1 MGGKS
6 QPAPDYSGMEQVAR
20 EQLNFAKQQYADLKP
35 IAQEIGGLQAD
46 AQRQQMAQAGDY
58 YDYMQ
63 STFRPVEQSL
73 VSQAQ
78 EFNTDA
84 YRQQMAQQAST
95 AAARAFEQSQAMTG
109 RSLAA
114 RGVNPA
120 SGAARG
126 ADRATSLQ
134 QAAMRTQAMTGS
146 RQQAQQLGYA
156 RMLDAAGLG
165 RGLAGA
171 SSAAYAGATGAGTA
185 GMGTYM
191 APGNQYQAGLANAG
205 QTFGNMA
212 NMQNQAFM
220 QAQANEAGMWGSLVG
235 AGATLGGAAI
245 TAGASDRRLKENI
258 LAVGEYE
265 GLDLTKY
272 QFNYTGDERVFIG
285 VMADEVMELYPEAV
299 FEMDNGYFAVDYES
313 LGIEMEEI
321 GFTEG
326 GA

>member
-6 QPAPDYSGMEQVAR
+6 QKAPDYSGMERVAR
-20 EQLNFAKQQYADLKP
+20 EQLAFAKQQYADLKP
-35 IAQEIGGLQAD
+35 IAQEIAGLQAD

-63 STFRPVEQSL
+63 ETFRPVEQSL
-73 VSQAQ
+73 VAQAQ

-126 ADRATSLQ
+126 AGRATSLQ

-146 RQQAQQLGYA
+146 RQQAEQMGYA

-185 GMGTYM
+185 GMNTYM

-220 QAQANEAGMWGSLVG
+220 QGQANEAGMFGSLVG
-235 AGATLGGAAI
+235 AGATYA
-245 TAGASDRRLKENI
+245 TFASDRRLKDNI
-258 LAVGEYE
+258 EYVGTDDVTGLNLYE
-265 GLDLTKY
+265 
-272 QFNYTGDERVFIG
+272 FNYISDPDSRYIG
-285 VMADEVMELYPEAV
+285 VMADEVMDYNPDAV
-299 FEMDNGYFAVDYES
+299 IEQDDGYFAVDYDM
-313 LGIEMEEI
+313 LGLEMVEVE
-321 GFTEG
+321 
-326 GA
+326 

>member
-20 EQLNFAKQQYADLKP
+20 EQLNFARQQYADLRP
-35 IAQEIGGLQAD
+35 IAQEIAGLQAG
-46 AQRQQMAQAGDY
+46 AQRQQMEQAGDY

-73 VSQAQ
+73 VAQAQ

-146 RQQAQQLGYA
+146 RQQAEQMGYA

-171 SSAAYAGATGAGTA
+171 STAAYAGATGAGTA

-212 NMQNQAFM
+212 NMQ
-220 QAQANEAGMWGSLVG
+220 AQANEAGMVGSLIG
-235 AGATLGGAAI
+235 AGATYA
-245 TAGASDRRLKENI
+245 TFASDRRLKDNI
-258 LAVGEYE
+258 EYVGTDDVTGLNLYE
-265 GLDLTKY
+265 
-272 QFNYTGDERVFIG
+272 FNYISDPDTRYIG
-285 VMADEVMELYPEAV
+285 VMADEVMDYNPDAV
-299 FEMDNGYFAVDYES
+299 IEQDDGYFAVDYDM
-313 LGIEMEEI
+313 LGLEMVEVE
-321 GFTEG
+321 
-326 GA
+326 

>member
-6 QPAPDYSGMEQVAR
+6 QKAPDYSGMEQVAR

-35 IAQEIGGLQAD
+35 IAQEIAGLQAG
-46 AQRQQMAQAGDY
+46 AQRQQMEQAGDY

-73 VSQAQ
+73 VAQAQ

-146 RQQAQQLGYA
+146 RQQAEQMGYA

-185 GMGTYM
+185 GMNTYM

-220 QAQANEAGMWGSLVG
+220 QGQANEAGMIGSLIG
-235 AGATLGGAAI
+235 AGATYA
-245 TAGASDRRLKENI
+245 TFASDRRLKDNI
-258 LAVGEYE
+258 EYVGTDDVTGLNLYE
-265 GLDLTKY
+265 
-272 QFNYTGDERVFIG
+272 FNYISDPDTRYIG
-285 VMADEVMELYPEAV
+285 VMADEVMDYNPDAV
-299 FEMDNGYFAVDYES
+299 IEQDDGYFAVDYDM
-313 LGIEMEEI
+313 LGLEMVEVE
-321 GFTEG
+321 
-326 GA
+326 

>member
-20 EQLNFAKQQYADLKP
+20 EQLNFAKQQYADLRP
-35 IAQEIGGLQAD
+35 IAQELGGLQAE

-63 STFRPVEQSL
+63 ETFRPVEQSL
-73 VSQAQ
+73 VAQAQ

-126 ADRATSLQ
+126 AGRATSLQ

-146 RQQAQQLGYA
+146 RQQAEQMGYA

-171 SSAAYAGATGAGTA
+171 STAAYAGASGAGTA
-185 GMGTYM
+185 GMNTYM

-205 QTFGNMA
+205 QTYGNMA

-220 QAQANEAGMWGSLVG
+220 QGQANEAGMFGSLVG
-235 AGATLGGAAI
+235 AGATYAASL
-245 TAGASDRRLKENI
+245 SDRRLKDGIEY
-258 LAVGEYE
+258 VGTDDVTGLNLYE
-265 GLDLTKY
+265 
-272 QFNYTGDERVFIG
+272 FNYISDPDTRYIG
-285 VMADEVMELYPEAV
+285 VMADEVMEYNPDAV
-299 FEMDNGYFAVDYES
+299 IEQDDGYFAVDYGM
-313 LGIEMEEI
+313 LGLEMVEVE
-321 GFTEG
+321 
-326 GA
+326 

>member
-20 EQLNFAKQQYADLKP
+20 EQLNFARQQYADLRP
-35 IAQEIGGLQAD
+35 IAQEIAGLQAG
-46 AQRQQMAQAGDY
+46 AQRQQMEQAGDY

-73 VSQAQ
+73 VAQAQ

-146 RQQAQQLGYA
+146 RQQAEQMGYA

-171 SSAAYAGATGAGTA
+171 STAAYAGATGAGTA

-220 QAQANEAGMWGSLVG
+220 QSQANEAGMFGSLIG
-235 AGATLGGAAI
+235 AGATYA
-245 TAGASDRRLKENI
+245 TFASDRRLKDNI
-258 LAVGEYE
+258 EYVGTDDVTGLNLYE
-265 GLDLTKY
+265 
-272 QFNYTGDERVFIG
+272 FNYISDPDTRYIG
-285 VMADEVMELYPEAV
+285 VMADEVMDYNPDAV
-299 FEMDNGYFAVDYES
+299 IEQDDGYFAVDYDM
-313 LGIEMEEI
+313 LGLEMVEVE
-321 GFTEG
+321 
-326 GA
+326 

>member
-6 QPAPDYSGMEQVAR
+6 QKAPDYSGMEQVAR

-35 IAQEIGGLQAD
+35 IAQEIAGLQAD
-46 AQRQQMAQAGDY
+46 AQRQQMAQASDY

-63 STFRPVEQSL
+63 ETFRPVEQSL
-73 VSQAQ
+73 VAQAQ

-126 ADRATSLQ
+126 AGRATSLQ

-146 RQQAQQLGYA
+146 RQQAEQMGYA

-185 GMGTYM
+185 GMNTYM

-220 QAQANEAGMWGSLVG
+220 QGQANEAGMWGSLIG
-235 AGATLGGAAI
+235 AGATYGASL
-245 TAGASDRRLKENI
+245 SDRRLKDNI
-258 LAVGEYE
+258 EYVGTDDVTGLNLYE
-265 GLDLTKY
+265 
-272 QFNYTGDERVFIG
+272 FNYISDPDTRYIG
-285 VMADEVMELYPEAV
+285 VMADEVMDYNPDAV
-299 FEMDNGYFAVDYES
+299 IEQDDGYFAVDYDM
-313 LGIEMEEI
+313 LGLEMVEVE
-321 GFTEG
+321 
-326 GA
+326 

>member
-20 EQLNFAKQQYADLKP
+20 EQLNFAKQQYADLRP
-35 IAQEIGGLQAD
+35 IAQEIAGLQAG
-46 AQRQQMAQAGDY
+46 AQRQQMEQAGDY

-63 STFRPVEQSL
+63 ETFRPVEQSL
-73 VSQAQ
+73 VAQAQ

-146 RQQAQQLGYA
+146 RQQAEQMGYA

-185 GMGTYM
+185 GMNTYM

-220 QAQANEAGMWGSLVG
+220 QGQANEAGMFGSLIG
-235 AGATLGGAAI
+235 AGATYA
-245 TAGASDRRLKENI
+245 TFASDRRLKDNI
-258 LAVGEYE
+258 EYVGTDDVTGLNLYE
-265 GLDLTKY
+265 
-272 QFNYTGDERVFIG
+272 FNYISDPDTRYIG
-285 VMADEVMELYPEAV
+285 VMADEVMDYNPDAV
-299 FEMDNGYFAVDYES
+299 IEQDDGYFAVDYDM
-313 LGIEMEEI
+313 LGLEMVEVE
-321 GFTEG
+321 
-326 GA
+326 

>member
-20 EQLNFAKQQYADLKP
+20 EQLNFAKQQYADLRP
-35 IAQEIGGLQAD
+35 IAQEIAGLQAG
-46 AQRQQMAQAGDY
+46 AQRQQMDQAGDY

-73 VSQAQ
+73 VAQAQ

-146 RQQAQQLGYA
+146 RQQAEQMGYA

-185 GMGTYM
+185 GMNTYM

-205 QTFGNMA
+205 QTYGNMA

-220 QAQANEAGMWGSLVG
+220 QGQSNEAGMIGSLIG
-235 AGATLGGAAI
+235 AGATYA
-245 TAGASDRRLKENI
+245 TFASDRRLKDNI
-258 LAVGEYE
+258 EYVGTDDVTGLNLYE
-265 GLDLTKY
+265 
-272 QFNYTGDERVFIG
+272 FNYISDPDTRYIG
-285 VMADEVMELYPEAV
+285 VMADEVMDYNPDAV
-299 FEMDNGYFAVDYES
+299 IEQDDGYFAVDYDM
-313 LGIEMEEI
+313 LGLEMVEVE
-321 GFTEG
+321 
-326 GA
+326 

>member
-6 QPAPDYSGMEQVAR
+6 QKAPDYSGMEQVAR
-20 EQLNFAKQQYADLKP
+20 EQLNFAKQQYSDLLP

-58 YDYMQ
+58 YNYMQ
-63 STFRPVEQSL
+63 ETFRPVEQSL

-134 QAAMRTQAMTGS
+134 QSAMRTQAMTGS
-146 RQQAQQLGYA
+146 RQQAEQMGYA

-171 SSAAYAGATGAGTA
+171 STAAYAGASGAGSA
-185 GMGTYM
+185 GMNTYM

-205 QTFGNMA
+205 QTYGNMA

-220 QAQANEAGMWGSLVG
+220 QGQANEAGMFGSLVG
-235 AGATLGGAAI
+235 AGATYA
-245 TAGASDRRLKENI
+245 TFASDRRLKDGIEY
-258 LAVGEYE
+258 VGTDDVTGLNLYE
-265 GLDLTKY
+265 
-272 QFNYTGDERVFIG
+272 FNYISDPDTRYIG
-285 VMADEVMELYPEAV
+285 VMADEVMEYNPDAV
-299 FEMDNGYFAVDYES
+299 IEQDDGYFAVDYDM
-313 LGIEMEEI
+313 LGLEMVEVE
-321 GFTEG
+321 
-326 GA
+326 

>member
-20 EQLNFAKQQYADLKP
+20 EQLNFAKQQYADLRP
-35 IAQEIGGLQAD
+35 IAQEIAGLQAG
-46 AQRQQMAQAGDY
+46 AQRQQMEQASDY

-73 VSQAQ
+73 VAQAQ

-146 RQQAQQLGYA
+146 RQQAEQMGYA

-171 SSAAYAGATGAGTA
+171 STAAYAGATGAGTA

-220 QAQANEAGMWGSLVG
+220 QAQANEAGMYG
-235 AGATLGGAAI
+235 ALIGGAA
-245 TAGASDRRLKENI
+245 TMGASALYKPGSSDRRLKDNI
-258 LAVGEYE
+258 EYVGTDDVTGLNLYE
-265 GLDLTKY
+265 
-272 QFNYTGDERVFIG
+272 FNYISDPDTRYIG
-285 VMADEVMELYPEAV
+285 VMADEVMDYNPDAV
-299 FEMDNGYFAVDYES
+299 IEQDDGYFAVYYGM
-313 LGIEMEEI
+313 LGLEMVEVE
-321 GFTEG
+321 
-326 GA
+326 

>member
-20 EQLNFAKQQYADLKP
+20 EQLNFAKQQYADLRP

-73 VSQAQ
+73 VAQAQ

-95 AAARAFEQSQAMTG
+95 AAARAFDQSQAMTG

-146 RQQAQQLGYA
+146 RQQAEQMGYA

-171 SSAAYAGATGAGTA
+171 SSAAYAGATGAGTS
-185 GMGTYM
+185 GMNTFM

-205 QTFGNMA
+205 QTYGNMA

-220 QAQANEAGMWGSLVG
+220 QGQANEAGMFGSLIG
-235 AGATLGGAAI
+235 AGATYA
-245 TAGASDRRLKENI
+245 TFASDRRLKDNI
-258 LAVGEYE
+258 EYVGTDDVTGLNLYE
-265 GLDLTKY
+265 
-272 QFNYTGDERVFIG
+272 FNYISDPDTRYIG
-285 VMADEVMELYPEAV
+285 VMADEVMDYNPDAV
-299 FEMDNGYFAVDYES
+299 IEQDDGYFAVDYDM
-313 LGIEMEEI
+313 LGLEMVEVE
-321 GFTEG
+321 
-326 GA
+326 

>member
-20 EQLNFAKQQYADLKP
+20 EQLNFARQQYADLRP
-35 IAQEIGGLQAD
+35 IAQEIAGLQAG
-46 AQRQQMAQAGDY
+46 AQRQQMEQAGDY

-73 VSQAQ
+73 VAQAQ

-146 RQQAQQLGYA
+146 RQQAEQMGYA

-171 SSAAYAGATGAGTA
+171 SAAAYAGATGAGTA

-220 QAQANEAGMWGSLVG
+220 QSQANEAGMFGSLIG
-235 AGATLGGAAI
+235 AGATYA
-245 TAGASDRRLKENI
+245 TFASDRRLKDNI
-258 LAVGEYE
+258 EYVGTDDVTGLNLYE
-265 GLDLTKY
+265 
-272 QFNYTGDERVFIG
+272 FNYISDPDTRYIG
-285 VMADEVMELYPEAV
+285 VMADEVMDYNPDAV
-299 FEMDNGYFAVDYES
+299 IEQDDGYFAVDYDM
-313 LGIEMEEI
+313 LGLEMVEVE
-321 GFTEG
+321 
-326 GA
+326 